1 MAAGRETISLSFQ
14 AELGDLKRQLGT
26 LPGVT
31 KKQAAEMVRELNTG
45 FKQAERAA
53 AKAAKANQRSFS
65 QMADSAKMA
74 GAAIAGAA
82 VSVIALGQAFA
93 DLQNELADA
102 SARTGVAVETLAG
115 LRLAAEGSG
124 LEFRALEAGLNRLPK
139 AMSDAARGTGAAAQA
154 FEALGVDVHDASGA
168 LRDSDVVLRETFEAL
183 AAIENPAEKAALA
196 IDLLGQRAGP
206 AFIQSGAIDNLDAF
220 VALATEFGVDVGPK
234 AAASA
239 AEFQRAIATLKTVSQ
254 GALYDFVD
262 SIGGP
267 GGINAALEIGL
278 TSVIVFGK
286 VAQSVFA
293 TLTEQIGSIVGPLSE
308 VAVELADGD
317 IGGAFRALQ
326 RNQDELLS
334 GIAGTNPLVLGYRL
348 VTNAIEDAGEAAVE
362 ARRALALLDATT
374 SGGTQRV
381 PGARGGEGAQDAS
394 GAPIVADTTEGT
406 DKALQDLQR
415 LRDAQR
421 KASEDRLSERAKI
434 ELAFEREIAVIEA
447 ASIAGAEADEIMAA
461 ASVAQGERLIALA
474 ELDARL
480 HAEKMQRLEEERQK
494 TIANISAT
502 GDALGA
508 LAMLSGSVAEAIAS
522 NGTEGARQQAQ
533 TFFALQKSLS
543 LAVIPLKLA
552 EALMVAQ
559 TQPPPLNALQSAT
572 ALATAAAS
580 TAAIASAKPP
590 TFDMGG
596 IINAGTGDQRIA
608 AVMPGEAVL
617 NRSATA
623 ALGPD
628 GVNALNAGRGAP
640 STIIVEQRYG
650 HRVFDRFVQD
660 NIAAPTPLGNALRA
674 DRVAGRR

>member
-1 MAAGRETISLSFQ
+1 MPAGRETIAISFQ
-14 AELGDLKRQLGT
+14 AELGDLKRQLAQM
-26 LPGVT
+26 PGVT
-31 KKQAAEMVRELNTG
+31 KKEAAAMVRELNTG

-74 GAAIAGAA
+74 GAALAGAA
-82 VSVIALGQAFA
+82 VSVVALGQAFA

-102 SARTGVAVETLAG
+102 SARSGVAVETLAG

-124 LEFRALEAGLNRLPK
+124 LEFKALEGGLNRLPK
-139 AMSDAARGTGAAAQA
+139 AMSDASRGVGTAAGA
-154 FEALGVDVHDASGA
+154 FKALGVDVQNADGSLRSADAV
-168 LRDSDVVLRETFEAL
+168 LRDTFEAL
-183 AAIENPAEKAALA
+183 SAVQNPAEKAALA

-220 VALATEFGVDVGPK
+220 VGLATEFGVDVGPR

-348 VTNAIEDAGEAAVE
+348 VANAIEDAGDAAVE
-362 ARRALALLDATT
+362 ARRALALLDKTVA
-374 SGGTQRV
+374 GGTQRV
-381 PGARGGEGAQDAS
+381 PGAGQIGQQEAA
-394 GAPIVADTTEGT
+394 GAPAVADTTEGT
-406 DKALQDLQR
+406 DKAITDLQR

-421 KASEDRLSERAKI
+421 KAVEDRLSERAKI
-434 ELAFEREIAVIEA
+434 ELAYMRERDLIDEA
-447 ASIAGAEADEIMAA
+447 YLSGAELDEVNAA
-461 ASVAQGERLIALA
+461 RAVSEAERRIALA
-474 ELDARL
+474 DLEKRL
-480 HAEKMQRLEEERQK
+480 RAEKLARIEEERNK

-522 NGTEGARQQAQ
+522 NGTKGARQQAE
-533 TFFALQKSLS
+533 TFFALQKGLS

-580 TAAIASAKPP
+580 TATIASARPP

-596 IINAGTGDQRIA
+596 IVNAGTGDQRLA

-617 NRSATA
+617 NRAATA
-623 ALGPD
+623 QLGPD
-628 GVNALNAGRGAP
+628 GVNALNSGRGAP

>member
-31 KKQAAEMVRELNTG
+31 KKEAAQMVRELNTG

-53 AKAAKANQRSFS
+53 ARAAKANRRQFK
-65 QMADSAKMA
+65 QMADSAKLA
-74 GAAIAGAA
+74 GAAIVGVAG
-82 VSVIALGQAFA
+82 SVVALSQAFA

-139 AMSDAARGTGAAAQA
+139 AMADAARGTGAAAQA
-154 FEALGVDVHDASGA
+154 FETLGVDVHDASGA
-168 LRDSDVVLRETFEAL
+168 LRDSDDVLRDTFEAL

-254 GALYDFVD
+254 GALFDFVD
-262 SIGGP
+262 SLGGP
-267 GGINAALEIGL
+267 GGINAALEIGITTVL
-278 TSVIVFGK
+278 VFGR

-293 TLTEQIGSIVGPLSE
+293 TLTEQVGSITGPLAE
-308 VAVELADGD
+308 VAAELVDGD
-317 IGGAFRALQ
+317 LAGAFRALQ

-348 VTNAIEDAGEAAVE
+348 LTNAIEDVGEASVD
-362 ARRALALLDATT
+362 ARRAIALLNQTT
-374 SGGTQRV
+374 EGGPQRA
-381 PGARGGEGAQDAS
+381 PGGGQQGDQETA
-394 GAPIVADTTEGT
+394 GAPAVADTTSGT
-406 DKALQDLQR
+406 DKAIQDLQR

-421 KASEDRLSERAKI
+421 RASEERLSERAKI
-434 ELAFEREIAVIEA
+434 ELAYMRERDLIDEA
-447 ASIAGAEADEIMAA
+447 YLSGAELDEVNAA
-461 ASVAQGERLIALA
+461 RAVSEAERRIALA
-474 ELDARL
+474 NLEEQL
-480 HAEKMQRLEEERQK
+480 HAEKMQRLEEERQE

-522 NGTEGARQQAQ
+522 NGTKGARQQAQ
-533 TFFALQKSLS
+533 TFFALQKGLS
-543 LAVIPLKLA
+543 LAVIPIQLA

-559 TQPPPLNALQSAT
+559 TQPPPLNVLQSAT

-590 TFDMGG
+590 TFDLGG
-596 IINAGTGDQRIA
+596 IVNAGTGDQRI
-608 AVMPGEAVL
+608 VSVLPGEAVL

-623 ALGPD
+623 ELGPD
-628 GVNALNAGRGAP
+628 GVNALNAGRGVP

-650 HRVFDRFVQD
+650 HRVFDRFVTD
-660 NIAAPTPLGNALRA
+660 NIAAPTPLGNALRG
-674 DRVAGRR
+674 DRVTGRR

>member
-14 AELGDLKRQLGT
+14 AELGDLKRQLET

-31 KKQAAEMVRELNTG
+31 KKEAAAMVRELNTG

-434 ELAFEREIAVIEA
+434 ELAYMRERDLIDEA
-447 ASIAGAEADEIMAA
+447 YLSGAELDEVNAA
-461 ASVAQGERLIALA
+461 RAVSEAERRIALA
-474 ELDARL
+474 DLEERL
-480 HAEKMQRLEEERQK
+480 HAEKLARIEEERNK

-522 NGTEGARQQAQ
+522 NGTKGARQQAQ
-533 TFFALQKSLS
+533 TFFALQKGLS